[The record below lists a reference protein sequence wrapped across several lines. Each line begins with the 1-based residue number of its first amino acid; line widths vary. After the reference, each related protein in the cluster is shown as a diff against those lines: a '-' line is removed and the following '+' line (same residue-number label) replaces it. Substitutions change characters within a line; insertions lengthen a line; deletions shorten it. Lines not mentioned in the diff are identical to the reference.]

1 MVMTLAPT
9 IAAAATPSDA
19 ILGPLRKKDGRSYA
33 SRWPATGRFGG
44 LAASE
49 IESGGTN

>member
-1 MVMTLAPT
+1 MTLAPT

-33 SRWPATGRFGG
+33 NRWCATGRSSC
-44 LAASE
+44 LEASE

>member
-1 MVMTLAPT
+1 MTLAPR

-33 SRWPATGRFGG
+33 SRWLATRRAGG
-44 LAASE
+44 LAGSE